1 MMFASTA
8 KFCGHRQVRT
18 GVDFRTVGNPEATA
32 NGELFRYIL
41 EVRAFCRESKAAHGK
56 AIMSMSTIAIH
67 LPDGAVRE
75 VPAGT
80 TPLEIANSIS
90 PRLAGA
96 SVVARVTPIAGAT
109 GDGAKKKD
117 SGEAAPAEAAMYA
130 AEDKSAPRLVDLAT
144 PLNEDVKLEL
154 VRESDPEALKVVR
167 HSAAHVLATAV
178 LELFPETKLGH
189 GPATDSGFFYDFYR
203 EKPFTPEDL
212 AAIEAKMAEVVAR
225 DEKFVREYEP
235 REEALAEFERDGD
248 FMKTHFVTRFTQAGE
263 QVSFYRNGKFVDFCR
278 GPHVPSTGRVKAVK
292 ITNLAGAYWLGD
304 EKNPQLQR
312 IYGTAFFSKKDLD
325 EHFARLEEAAK
336 RDHRLLGKQLDLFSI
351 QEVAGAGLIF
361 WHPRGAMIRK
371 VMEDW
376 MRDECLRRGY
386 QLVFTPHVMRRDLWR
401 ISGHEGFY
409 AGNMYTPM
417 ELDDAEYRLKPMN
430 CPGHILIYKNS
441 PKSYRDLPQRYAE
454 LGNVYRYERSGTM
467 HGLLRVR
474 GFTQDDAHIFCTPS
488 QIEDEMDACIDFAEA
503 VLKTFGFAEYR
514 VELSAHD
521 PSRPGEF
528 VGKQEDWIRAEE
540 ALDRVL
546 TRRGLTFKRI
556 PGEGAFYG
564 PKIDF
569 KLVDVL
575 GRLWQLS
582 TVQFDF
588 NLPARFELEYVGED
602 GERHQPV
609 MVHRALF
616 GSVERFFGVL
626 IEHYAGAFPLWLA
639 PVQMGLVPISER
651 HAAYAEKVEE
661 ELKAAGFRVE
671 TDLRNEK
678 MNAKIRDFA
687 NQKTPYILVFGDK
700 EEAANAVSVRTR
712 GKGDQGSM
720 PLSEFILKARAVAE
734 TRSMEL

>member
-1 MMFASTA
+1 MSS
-8 KFCGHRQVRT
+8 
-18 GVDFRTVGNPEATA
+18 
-32 NGELFRYIL
+32 
-41 EVRAFCRESKAAHGK
+41 ES
-56 AIMSMSTIAIH
+56 IAIH
-67 LPDGAVRE
+67 LPDGTVRE
-75 VPAGT
+75 VAPGT

-90 PRLAGA
+90 PRLAAA
-96 SVVARVTPIAGAT
+96 SVVARVTPVAG
-109 GDGAKKKD
+109 
-117 SGEAAPAEAAMYA
+117 SGSAAHSDAAAASSAEAAMYA
-130 AEDKSAPRLVDLAT
+130 AEDTSAPRLVDLST
-144 PLNEDVKLEL
+144 PLTEDTRLEL
-154 VRESDPEALKVVR
+154 VTEKDPEALKVVR
-167 HSAAHVLATAV
+167 HSAAHVMATAV

-212 AAIEAKMAEVVAR
+212 ATIEAKMTEVVTR

-235 REEALAEFERDGD
+235 REQALEEFERDGD
-248 FMKTHFVTRFTQAGE
+248 FMKTHFVSRFTEPGS

-278 GPHVPSTGRVKAVK
+278 GPHVPSTGRVKAFKV
-292 ITNLAGAYWLGD
+292 TSLAGAYWLGD

-312 IYGTAFFSKKDLD
+312 VYGTAFFSNKDL
-325 EHFARLEEAAK
+325 EQHFARLEEAAR
-336 RDHRLLGKQLDLFSI
+336 RDHRVLGKQLDLFSI
-351 QEVAGAGLIF
+351 QELAGAGLIF
-361 WHPRGAMIRK
+361 WHPRGAIIRK

-376 MRDECLRRGY
+376 MREECIRRGY
-386 QLVFTPHVMRRDLWR
+386 LLVYTPHVMRRELWKV
-401 ISGHEGFY
+401 SGHEGY
-409 AGNMYTPM
+409 YSGNMYTPM

-474 GFTQDDAHIFCTPS
+474 GFTQDDAHIFCMPS
-488 QIEDEMDACIDFAEA
+488 QIESEVAACIDFAET
-503 VLKTFGFAEYR
+503 VLKTFGFHEFK
-514 VELSAHD
+514 VELSTWD
-521 PSRPGEF
+521 P
-528 VGKQEDWIRAEE
+528 KDRASYTGSDENWNLAINSLE
-540 ALDRVL
+540 KVL
-546 TRRGLTFKRI
+546 TSKGIAYKTI
-556 PGEGAFYG
+556 PGEAAFYG
-564 PKIDF
+564 PKIDI

-588 NLPARFELEYVGED
+588 TLPARFELEYVGED

-639 PVQMGLVPISER
+639 PVQVGLVPISER
-651 HAAYAEKVEE
+651 HLVYAQKVES
-661 ELKAAGFRVE
+661 ELKAAGLRVE
-671 TDLRNEK
+671 TDARNEK

-700 EEAANAVSVRTR
+700 EEAAGSVSVRTR
-712 GKGDQGSM
+712 GKGDQGSK
-720 PLSEFILKARAVAE
+720 PLADFIASAKQLVASQS
-734 TRSMEL
+734 TEL